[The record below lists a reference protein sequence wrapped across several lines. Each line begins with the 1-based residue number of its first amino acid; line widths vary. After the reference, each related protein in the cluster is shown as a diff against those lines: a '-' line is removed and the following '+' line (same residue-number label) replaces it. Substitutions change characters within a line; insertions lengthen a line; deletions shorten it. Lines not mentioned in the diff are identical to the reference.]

1 MKAIGTYVRIVLLAG
16 IAALL
21 TIVFAPSAAAIVL
34 RVLAFLLGGVA
45 LVALIHVLRAV
56 APSRRSEFEVGAAR
70 AHAPARPEELVRLEQ
85 QTALAA
91 TTAFDAYHRLR
102 PVLREAAAHRLASRH
117 GVELDRD
124 VAAAR
129 ALLGDEAWSVLRP
142 DLPAPRRAFGP
153 GFAIPR
159 LRSVLDAIE
168 RI

>member
-1 MKAIGTYVRIVLLAG
+1 MYVRIVVLAG
-16 IAALL
+16 MAALL
-21 TIVFAPSAAAIVL
+21 IIVFAPSVAAIVV
-34 RVLAFLLGGVA
+34 RVLAFLLGGIA
-45 LVALIHVLRAV
+45 LIALIHVLRAV
-56 APSRRSEFEVGAAR
+56 APSSRSEFDVVATRAR
-70 AHAPARPEELVRLEQ
+70 APARPEELVRLEQ

-102 PVLREAAAHRLASRH
+102 PVLREAAAHRLASRY

-124 VAAAR
+124 VGAAR
-129 ALLGDEAWSVLRP
+129 AVLGDEAWSVLRP

-159 LRSVLDAIE
+159 LRSVLEAIE